1 MFKFVSLETKHW
13 PRIPEKARPRACE
26 DTKGIIAINH
36 RNEPVAAALFDT
48 WSFNSCQIHIW
59 IGNPYVLRHGFAE
72 EAFNFVF
79 SEESGREVIVGVT
92 PADNA
97 KALKFIRNIGFEDQG
112 VIPDGFKVGV
122 DLIITTM
129 RKETCRWINKPLLR
143 AVGG

>member
-1 MFKFVSLETKHW
+1 MFKFVPLQTKHW
-13 PRIPEKARPRACE
+13 SYIPDKARPRACE

-36 RNEPVAAALFDT
+36 RHEPVAAALFDT

-72 EAFNFVF
+72 ETFNFVF
-79 SEESGREVIVGVT
+79 SEESGREVIIGVT
-92 PADNA
+92 PSDNA
-97 KALKFIRNIGFEDQG
+97 KALKFIRNIGFKDAG

-129 RKETCRWINKPLLR
+129 RKETCRWLDKPLLR

>member
-1 MFKFVSLETKHW
+1 
-13 PRIPEKARPRACE
+13 
-26 DTKGIIAINH
+26 
-36 RNEPVAAALFDT
+36 
-48 WSFNSCQIHIW
+48 
-59 IGNPYVLRHGFAE
+59 VLRHGFAE

-129 RKETCRWINKPLLR
+129 RKEKCRWIDKPLLR